1 MDLSTEYLGLT
12 LRNPLVASP
21 SPLSKTVDGVRR
33 LADAGVGA
41 VVLYS
46 LFEEQLRRA
55 GGAGRGAGRGRLRE
69 LRRGAVVLPGR
80 GRGGARAARLREPA
94 RARRGRRRR
103 PGDRQPQR
111 RHARGLGRLRPGDAG
126 RRRRRDRAEHLLPAR
141 RPAHLR
147 PRRRAAPPR
156 RPGAR
161 QGRGD
166 GAGGG
171 QARPLLQLDRG
182 DGAAAGRGRRGR
194 AGALQPVPAARHRP
208 RDPRRG
214 LGRCASPARPRR
226 GCRAPGSRCCA
237 DGSRASLAATTGVET
252 SAETSPSTSS
262 PARTS
267 S

>member
-1 MDLSTEYLGLT
+1 MELSTEYLGLT
-12 LRNPLVASP
+12 LRNPLVASA
-21 SPLSKTVDGVRR
+21 SPLSQTVDGVRR

-46 LFEEQLRRA
+46 LFEEQLRQQAALDAELAEA
-55 GGAGRGAGRGRLRE
+55 GAE
-69 LRRGAVVLPGR
+69 SVRRGALVLPGR
-80 GRGGARAARLREPA
+80 GRGGARPARLREPA

-111 RHARGLGRLRPGDAG
+111 RHARRLGRLRPGDAG
-126 RRRRRDRAEHLLPAR
+126 RRRRRDRAEHLLPPGR
-141 RPAHLR
+141 HAHLR
-147 PRRRAAPPR
+147 PRCRAATPR

-166 GAGGG
+166 RAGGG

-208 RDPRRG
+208 RDARGGVGRGPLPPVGGAAAAHLDRAAARTGPRIAR
-214 LGRCASPARPRR
+214 RDDRRRDARP
-226 GCRAPGSRCCA
+226 
-237 DGSRASLAATTGVET
+237 TW
-252 SAETSPSTSS
+252 PSTSS